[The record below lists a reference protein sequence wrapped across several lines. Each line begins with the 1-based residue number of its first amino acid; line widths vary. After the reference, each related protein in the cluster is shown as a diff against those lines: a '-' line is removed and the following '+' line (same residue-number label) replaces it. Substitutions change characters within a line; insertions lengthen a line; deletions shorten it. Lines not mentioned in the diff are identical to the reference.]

1 MWCRRQSVG
10 RSRLIT
16 LAWRYTKLNAILAF
30 WMAYIL
36 TRPLGASIGD
46 ELSQKKVDGGLGLGT
61 TITSLIFL
69 VAIAVV
75 VAYLT
80 SSKKDQIVI
89 SATELEQG
97 ALAS

>member
-1 MWCRRQSVG
+1 FNVG
-10 RSRLIT
+10 YWKAALLFGGGIALIT
-16 LAWRYTKLNAILAF
+16 FLWRYAKLNPILGF

-61 TITSLIFL
+61 TVTSAIFL
-69 VAIAVV
+69 ALIAVV

-80 SSKKDQIVI
+80 KTKKDQIVI
-89 SATELEQG
+89 VEPEDT
-97 ALAS
+97 